1 MGKDNMSILRDKYL
15 KSIQRFV
22 LMDDTFMRKVFEDKE
37 CAELLLRI
45 ILNRDDLT
53 VNSVTSQQRINN
65 LQGRSVQLDIYAVDK
80 NNRHYNIEVQRDDSG
95 AVPERA
101 RYNSSLMD
109 ANLTHSGDNYADL
122 PETYVIFITENDVLK
137 GSKPL
142 YTIDRKITELDNRL
156 FCDRSHIIYVNGE
169 CRDSTALGKLMQD
182 FFCAEAQKMNYSV
195 LADRVKYFK
204 EDKEGV
210 HDMCR
215 IMEELREETRRETR
229 RETQRKDKIEFAKRM
244 LKKGSFTF
252 DMISELSE
260 LPIEEVEKLA
270 SKIAKK
276 NKS

>member
-1 MGKDNMSILRDKYL
+1 MIHLEKDNISILHDKYL
-15 KSIQRFV
+15 KNIKRFV

-53 VNSVTSQQRINN
+53 VESVDSQQYVNN

-80 NNRHYNIEVQRDDSG
+80 NNRHYNIEVQRDDDG

-109 ANLTHSGDNYADL
+109 ANLTHKGDNYTDL

-137 GSKPL
+137 GGKPL
-142 YTIDRKITELDNRL
+142 YTIDRKITELDNK
-156 FCDRSHIIYVNGE
+156 FFGDRSHIIYVNGE
-169 CRDSTALGKLMQD
+169 YRDSTALGKLMQD
-182 FFCAEAQKMNYSV
+182 FFCAEAREMNYSV

-210 HDMCR
+210 NTMCR
-215 IMEELREETRRETR
+215 IMEELREETRI
-229 RETQRKDKIEFAKRM
+229 ETQRKEKIKFAQKM
-244 LKKGSFTF
+244 IKDGSNSLEK
-252 DMISELSE
+252 ISEFSGLS
-260 LPIEEVEKLA
+260 IEEVKKLA
-270 SKIAKK
+270 S
-276 NKS
+276 SLLT